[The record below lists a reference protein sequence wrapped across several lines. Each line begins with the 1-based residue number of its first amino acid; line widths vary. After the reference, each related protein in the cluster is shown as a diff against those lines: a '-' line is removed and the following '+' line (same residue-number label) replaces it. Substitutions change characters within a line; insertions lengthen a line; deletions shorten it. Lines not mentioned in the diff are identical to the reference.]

1 MIKSKCNRCLKAVQF
16 CVSQSD
22 LNPNISISQLKHT
35 TKAISMLQS
44 HGKTFNSSKFGGPI
58 SNGTSPGPGLQRA
71 PG

>member
-22 LNPNISISQLKHT
+22 LNPNISTSQVKHT

-44 HGKTFNSSKFGGPI
+44 HGKTFNSSKFVRLV
-58 SNGTSPGPGLQRA
+58 SSGTSLGFGPQGS
-71 PG
+71 